1 MMPTLYWRQT
11 IQSLVFWNE
20 SKIISP
26 EITGYWILFI
36 DAIASKHNLHF
47 KVVSVV
53 NMLYQVRIALPSLP
67 RANVLALQQAQ

>member
-11 IQSLVFWNE
+11 IQSLVFWKE

-36 DAIASKHNLHF
+36 DAIASKHSLHF